1 MCAENLM
8 QRLVEKLHCIL
19 PASARSQRR
28 VPLEVLNLPVNRLQI
43 GLIQLV
49 KVAVKDVEDK
59 RLIQWRIWLDAYQR
73 LKAVVGSGSLL

>member
-1 MCAENLM
+1 M